1 MWGISHVAENLLAS
15 QARPC
20 SIAVIKLLGSVYAS
34 SHHKEQI
41 IQERKTYLTT
51 YVKVNLE

>member
-1 MWGISHVAENLLAS
+1 MWGISRVAENLLTS
-15 QARPC
+15 QARLC
-20 SIAVIKLLGSVYAS
+20 STELVSLLGPVYAS

-41 IQERKTYLTT
+41 IKKSKIYLTT